1 MLMEGFGSEMSQ
13 VQQDREIVIEILESC
28 EFLLRPLFLV
38 QDPVWGCGL
47 LGKIPGISESG
58 ASEDTQ
64 KFIDALK
71 KSSSFN
77 KAWARRQDERGDPD
91 NPASWSVI
99 SMVVGD
105 FQAAAQAA
113 VATAATALA
122 ATASAS
128 SRATATATATAA
140 ITTTVTT
147 AASTT
152 TTMTTMTTTTTTTTT
167 MTTVQE
173 YYRELLVVLYSS
185 RGRICHART

>member
-1 MLMEGFGSEMSQ
+1 M
-13 VQQDREIVIEILESC
+13 
-28 EFLLRPLFLV
+28 
-38 QDPVWGCGL
+38 
-47 LGKIPGISESG
+47 GKIPGISESG

-122 ATASAS
+122 ASAS

-152 TTMTTMTTTTTTTTT
+152 TTMTTTTTTTT